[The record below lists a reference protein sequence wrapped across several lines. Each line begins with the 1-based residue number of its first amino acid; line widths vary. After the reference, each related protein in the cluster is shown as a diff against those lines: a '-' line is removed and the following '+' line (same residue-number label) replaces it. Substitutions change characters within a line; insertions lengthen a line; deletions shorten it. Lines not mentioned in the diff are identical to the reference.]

1 LEINNGMRTIT
12 SRVISHTTFGN
23 NYKEGQQ
30 MFQQMETLVQIITK
44 VVTNPLFFLPRFRFF
59 FSFFSFHED
68 AIFHIVTC
76 VHV

>member
-1 LEINNGMRTIT
+1 
-12 SRVISHTTFGN
+12 
-23 NYKEGQQ
+23 

-44 VVTNPLFFLPRFRFF
+44 VVTNPFFFLPRFRFF
-59 FSFFSFHED
+59 FFFFSFHED